1 MCGFH
6 VLSRFQVAEDLATVA
21 YVKDRFNTLH
31 NVAGNSVPFTSN
43 WDIQAQTP
51 SVITI
56 SQLKAEDLEAFD
68 HIRPNKN
75 KLSTLTQVVPA
86 STVENAIQLSGTDL
100 PEILNGA
107 SKNKTGVP
115 PNSLTGLSTLLHQS
129 LNTDHLEMLES
140 KLFELSC
147 LDKLQSY
154 PQFNNYNMGV
164 LEESSCGTNLFSNEF
179 MTEQLFGDT
188 DANDAGLKSVS
199 SFFSFPIES
208 ELHKALGETLQQQTN
223 PCNPSFSVEDPRSK
237 SRLIRNTDLFNSCE
251 PTWFAKGDNA
261 DYLLESVVASVS
273 SCLDDNLTNRSNSV
287 RSSATLS
294 SPHDDSF
301 RSQSQS
307 EVSALVFD
315 DSASRIHVRSSHFSR
330 NRGAFTGSS
339 ASGSINSMKSTLIDE
354 VQQQKDSGCM
364 QPRKGTKQ
372 SNVGKRRARV
382 SENQRQ
388 RPRDR
393 QMIQDRVK
401 ELRQLVPNGAKVSVV
416 SVMYL

>member
-188 DANDAGLKSVS
+188 DANDTGYNSVS
-199 SFFSFPIES
+199 SLSSFPIES
-208 ELHKALGETLQQQTN
+208 ELHEALGATFQPQTN
-223 PCNPSFSVEDPRSK
+223 LCNSPFSVEDPYSK
-237 SRLIRNTDLFNSCE
+237 SSLICNIDLFNGTE
-251 PTWFAKGDNA
+251 PTSYAKGNDE
-261 DYLLESVVASVS
+261 DSLLEAVVASVPV
-273 SCLDDNLTNRSNSV
+273 CLDDNITNRSNSV
-287 RSSATLS
+287 RASVTL
-294 SPHDDSF
+294 PRQHADF
-301 RSQSQS
+301 FQSQSQS
-307 EVSALVFD
+307 EVSALVGD
-315 DSASRIHVRSSHFSR
+315 DSASRRHFKSSLVSR
-330 NRGAFTGSS
+330 NRGAFNGSS
-339 ASGSINSMKSTLIDE
+339 ASVSFNSIRSTLIDE
-354 VQQQKDSGCM
+354 GQQQKDSGCM
-364 QPRKGTKQ
+364 QPRKGTKP
-372 SNVGKRRARV
+372 SNVGKRRARAA
-382 SENQRQ
+382 ENQRQ

-401 ELRQLVPNGAKVSVV
+401 ELRQLVPNSAKVSAVL
-416 SVMYL
+416 VMYL